1 MENQKDK
8 VNPVEK
14 IEDFFNPYEVN
25 INPDAVKESCELCQ
39 SLPCCPEHCCNV
51 SLS

>member
-25 INPDAVKESCELCQ
+25 INPDAVKESCELC
-39 SLPCCPEHCCNV
+39 
-51 SLS
+51 